1 MRRRAV
7 LFHLQI
13 IIIRKRDQ
21 NTYNKVT
28 IVKKTNNETNLK
40 FSDFSRDLFRF
51 SYITS
56 REIVVLCKIFFD
68 RYTVVQITI
77 VFVVLNN
84 YQNKRI
90 QLFKYT
96 IYEFNFS
103 NTK

>member
-56 REIVVLCKIFFD
+56 REID
-68 RYTVVQITI
+68 PSYTTKMN
-77 VFVVLNN
+77 LN
-84 YQNKRI
+84 QNKHIYKRDIIDEINILISMRI
-90 QLFKYT
+90 RFLSY
-96 IYEFNFS
+96 
-103 NTK
+103 